1 MRKTSENNVREH
13 YLLPTQMNL
22 WAKHIVSVCIWV
34 LHCSQFFLLKMLR
47 ACQVTWAACVLGA
60 LLQSSRLTYLYPNLT
75 QAGKIWKRTAVLA
88 QPEGGKLKALG
99 CLAQEAPSRML
110 AAGCPELHLLYA
122 TLEPTW
128 PCPTTAP
135 YFKGSAAAEMHY
147 VGNTCLKLFW
157 MKLQC
162 KLQYFIF

>member
-22 WAKHIVSVCIWV
+22 RAKHIVSVCIWV

-47 ACQVTWAACVLGA
+47 AFQVTWAACVLGA

-88 QPEGGKLKALG
+88 QPEGGKQSTGL
-99 CLAQEAPSRML
+99 PSPRGSQQD
-110 AAGCPELHLLYA
+110 AGCWLPWASLALCNLRANMAMPNHS
-122 TLEPTW
+122 TLFQRLSCSW
-128 PCPTTAP
+128 NALC
-135 YFKGSAAAEMHY
+135 
-147 VGNTCLKLFW
+147 W
-157 MKLQC
+157 
-162 KLQYFIF
+162 